1 MLSNI
6 KKKIASARAA
16 AAAAP
21 PSLRP
26 SPPACRPFQR
36 QQTPLMLCA
45 SNANA
50 VRVCECLLEAGA
62 DVDAA
67 SADLGMTPLLYAC
80 KDANVAAIKL
90 LLQAGASPTQA
101 DVSARTCFHYA
112 VLACPP
118 ATVREL
124 NARTRGALLNA
135 ADCSGYTPLML
146 AAEHG
151 RVDTARDLLEAGA
164 NPALRNKLNHQA
176 IELADWFGQK
186 KIVEEL
192 EAWFR
197 RSGLTVR
204 GERVDGDAGGTGAGT
219 SPAGRPAPASPASL
233 SSPHGG
239 GLFSPSTP
247 ATTPHGGGAAGA
259 HETFAAEAARA
270 ADAQDPVGA
279 SLAAAR
285 STVPFASF

>member
-1 MLSNI
+1 ML
-6 KKKIASARAA
+6 A
-16 AAAAP
+16 
-21 PSLRP
+21 
-26 SPPACRPFQR
+26 
-36 QQTPLMLCA
+36 CA
-45 SNANA
+45 SSSST
-50 VRVCECLLEAGA
+50 RVAEVLLEAGA

-67 SADLGMTPLLYAC
+67 SADLAMTALLYAC
-80 KDANVAAIKL
+80 KDGNVASIKL
-90 LLQAGASPTQA
+90 LLQAGAAPAQA
-101 DVSARTCFHYA
+101 DVSGRTTFHYA

-118 ATVREL
+118 AVVREL

-135 ADCSGYTPLML
+135 ADSSGYTPLML

-151 RVDTARDLLEAGA
+151 RVETARSLLEAGA

-204 GERVDGDAGGTGAGT
+204 GERVDEYGAGAGAAGAAAASG
-219 SPAGRPAPASPASL
+219 SPAARPAPASPASIA
-233 SSPHGG
+233 SPHGG

-247 ATTPHGGGAAGA
+247 ATPHAAGGAAHA
-259 HETFAAEAARA
+259 HEVFAADAARS

-279 SLAAAR
+279 TLAR
-285 STVPFASF
+285 SAVPFAF